1 MDKNTSPKSTQKE
14 KDPNQII
21 IKHKDLPKV
30 LEDCNFHIGKLL
42 QKSTDYFNKGDYP
55 LSIVICIIAIEEIGK
70 FAVFGE
76 YQRKLKD
83 VPRSEMIKLT
93 KHDYKL
99 THFLESERLREVNLT
114 KKRNKK
120 NTIKQ
125 INKAAE
131 EQKEVFRKLNI
142 VKQLGLY
149 YNYDKGTTITLET
162 QFMKN
167 EITKNNLAHF
177 CLVLHE
183 LAAYN
188 HNLES
193 LRMHCGTIDGYID
206 ENSDIVKQ
214 NKDYQRVKKFAEKIK
229 TPKYQAS
236 LRKFQSTML
245 ELEKLVDYL
254 D

>member
-1 MDKNTSPKSTQKE
+1 MSKKTSTKSKQKE
-14 KDPNQII
+14 KDSKQII
-21 IKHKDLPKV
+21 IKHKDLSKV
-30 LEDCNFHIGKLL
+30 LEDCHFHIGKLL

-76 YQRKLKD
+76 YQRNLKD
-83 VPRSEMIKLT
+83 VPRSKMVKLT
-93 KHDYKL
+93 GHKFKL
-99 THFLESERLREVNLT
+99 THFLESERLRQVSLA
-114 KKRNKK
+114 KKRNTK

-125 INKAAE
+125 INESAE
-131 EQKEVFRKLNI
+131 EQKEIFRKLNI
-142 VKQLGLY
+142 VKQLGMY
-149 YNYDKGTTITLET
+149 YHYDKGRTVTLET

-167 EITKNNLAHF
+167 SITENNLAHF

-183 LAAYN
+183 LAAY
-188 HNLES
+188 HYNLES

-206 ENSDIVKQ
+206 EKSDIVKQ
-214 NKDYQRVKKFAEKIK
+214 NKDYQRVKKFTEKIK
-229 TPKYQAS
+229 TSKYQGS